1 MHSASSLVL
10 YETRRRMKLTIA
22 TPHTKSTTSHPR
34 VRVFVWQWPGPGC
47 ASAITVTVTVRTDIR
62 MLCCC
67 NLRRAAGFNGRRL
80 GGLPDGQA
88 GAGPLAGIINK

>member
-1 MHSASSLVL
+1 MAFIYPSS
-10 YETRRRMKLTIA
+10 RNFFGKL
-22 TPHTKSTTSHPR
+22 R
-34 VRVFVWQWPGPGC
+34 FVN
-47 ASAITVTVTVRTDIR
+47 SV
-62 MLCCC
+62 LCCC